1 MYYHHYGYGPH
12 VNQYANYPYRDH
24 PYMPQHQQAYDY
36 YNPFYPADPGETLE
50 RQQSFRGQATWTE
63 GGPVTECGIP
73 WSNNNYMTAAV
84 GADSPYQCGQTL
96 RIRNLSSPDHKEIT
110 VKVVDEVA
118 NYPSNWINLHR
129 RAFIALGASPQVGV
143 IHVEISPLSE
153 TGQGEWGAYLS
164 EVIQTAFPGY
174 EITGYHPTGKT
185 ELTATETQET
195 FAFMLQSPQE
205 TINIEGIVHYHPST
219 GRIISVE
226 LKEV

>member
-12 VNQYANYPYRDH
+12 ANQYANYPYRGL
-24 PYMPQHQQAYDY
+24 PYMPQQQTTYDY
-36 YNPFYPADPGETLE
+36 YHPFYSTYPTEDRE
-50 RQQSFRGQATWTE
+50 RQHSVRGQATWTE

-73 WSNNNYMTAAV
+73 WSTNHYMTAAV
-84 GADSPYQCGQTL
+84 GADAPYQCGQTL

-143 IHVEISPLSE
+143 IHVEITPASE
-153 TGQGEWGAYLS
+153 PEKNKWGDYLS
-164 EVIQTAFPGY
+164 NVIQTAFPGY
-174 EITGYHPTGKT
+174 NITGYHATGKT
-185 ELTATETQET
+185 EVAATEMGEAFT
-195 FAFMLQSPQE
+195 FTLQSPQE
-205 TINIEGIVHYHPST
+205 TRHIEGIVHYNPNT
-219 GRIISVE
+219 DRVLSVQ

>member
-12 VNQYANYPYRDH
+12 VNQHATYPYRGH
-24 PYMPQHQQAYDY
+24 PYVLQHDY
-36 YNPFYPADPGETLE
+36 NSFYPADPGETME

-96 RIRNLSSPDHKEIT
+96 RIKNLSSPDHKEIT

-129 RAFIALGASPQVGV
+129 LAFIALGSSPQVGV
-143 IHVEISPLSE
+143 INVEVTPASGPEKNKWSD
-153 TGQGEWGAYLS
+153 YLS
-164 EVIQTAFPGY
+164 NVIQTAFPGY
-174 EITGYHPTGKT
+174 NITEYHATGKT
-185 ELTATETQET
+185 EISATEMEEAFTFTLQSSQET
-195 FAFMLQSPQE
+195 RE
-205 TINIEGIVHYHPST
+205 IEGMVHYNPNT
-219 GRIISVE
+219 DRVFSVQ